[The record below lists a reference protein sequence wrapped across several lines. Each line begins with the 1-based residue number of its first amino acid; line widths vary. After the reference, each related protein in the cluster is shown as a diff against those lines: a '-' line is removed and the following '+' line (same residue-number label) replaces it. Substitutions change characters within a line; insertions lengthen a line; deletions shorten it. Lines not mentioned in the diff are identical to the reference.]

1 MAFLKLMLLLS
12 TTSLIGLAGFYL
24 YRYLNRKLTNSSSI
38 LKIACYA
45 LALFLMIG
53 ALYLLNLF
61 LIIKLYDYLTY

>member
-12 TTSLIGLAGFYL
+12 TTLLIGLAGFYL

-53 ALYLLNLF
+53 TLYLLNLF
-61 LIIKLYDYLTY
+61 LIIKLYDYLTH